1 MKKLFLFSAI
11 AAAFTLFSCNNS
23 SNDALA
29 PQEITAVEASQIKAL
44 GFSATGVTREDGGY
58 IVEGDIFLSP
68 EDLLSK
74 NASTSTFLRVG
85 DEEQY
90 RTTNLVT
97 GLPRTITV
105 SISGLPSTY
114 TTALD
119 TAIARYNA
127 VGLRITLQRI
137 TSGTGDIAFK
147 AAPKNARYLASGG
160 FPSGGNPYNQVL
172 VNASQIGT
180 GTTVTFY
187 QFCGSIL
194 EHEMGHCIGF
204 RHTDYYDRSISCGGA
219 TSNEGASTVGAI
231 LIPGTP
237 STATNAANSF
247 MLACVS
253 LNQNRPFNPDDIIA
267 LNYLYK

>member
-1 MKKLFLFSAI
+1 MKNLFLLSVT
-11 AAAFTLFSCNNS
+11 AAAFFFFSCNNA
-23 SNDALA
+23 SNDALV
-29 PQEITAVEASQIKAL
+29 PQNLTSEEASQIKAL
-44 GFSATGVTREDGGY
+44 GFSASGVTREDGGY

-68 EDLLSK
+68 QDLLSK

-85 DEEQY
+85 NEEQY
-90 RTTNLVT
+90 RTTNLIT

-105 SISGLPSTY
+105 SISGLPLTY

-127 VGLRITLQRI
+127 VGLSLRLQRI
-137 TSGTGDIAFK
+137 TSGTGNIAFL
-147 AAPKNARYLASGG
+147 AAPKRASYLASGG
-160 FPSGGNPYNQVL
+160 FPTGGNPYNQVL
-172 VNASQIGT
+172 VNASQIGST
-180 GTTVTFY
+180 ASVTFY

-194 EHEMGHCIGF
+194 AHEMGHCIGF

-237 STATNAANSF
+237 STASNAANSF

-253 LNQNRPFNPDDIIA
+253 LDQNRPFNPDDLIA
-267 LNYLYK
+267 LNYLYH